1 MTRWKKF
8 LVAASTG
15 ATLVV
20 MATVVASAS
29 GTGQSALRSAGTHA
43 VLAASMSK
51 STGPAGGGVASGPGL
66 GPIQISI
73 GERWN
78 LQGPLIVH
86 GTVTLTCGP
95 FLDNSGDD
103 FAQVTVEEALSEK
116 VGHAPASVQLTC
128 DGAHH
133 TYAVTAL
140 VSDVPFTSGVP
151 AAVGVQANACGEDTS
166 FRFVCQ
172 SGSAVAQVTVR

>member
-20 MATVVASAS
+20 TATVVASAS
-29 GTGQSALRSAGTHA
+29 GTGRDALRSAGAHT
-43 VLAASMSK
+43 VLAASMSAR
-51 STGPAGGGVASGPGL
+51 TGQPGGVASGPGL

-73 GERWN
+73 GDRWN

-103 FAQVTVEEALSEK
+103 FAQVTVEEALSDK

-133 TYAVTAL
+133 SYPVTAL
-140 VSDVPFTSGVP
+140 VSDVPFTSGAP

-166 FRFVCQ
+166 FQFVCQ